1 MQPGIRA
8 VAAAGL
14 LLFGAASAASADES
28 AVARFYKGKQ
38 VSVVIG
44 TTPGGGYDLY
54 GRLVARYIGK
64 YIPGNPTVIVN
75 NMPGA
80 ASVVALQHVYTVAP
94 KDGTVIGAVYPQ
106 AIMEPLLGDRAKAR
120 YDLNELS
127 FLGSANSELYV
138 CVVRTDA
145 GVTTLDDFLSK
156 GMILG
161 ASAAG
166 GSTRDF
172 PNMLKAVLGAKLTI
186 VSGYAG
192 SNEIMLAI
200 ERGEVQGTCGIGWSS
215 VASTRPD
222 WVEGKGGVK
231 VISQEGLTSTPE
243 LDRRK
248 VEMTFSRAA
257 DDTQRQLMNMFYAP
271 LKFGRPFI
279 MAPGIPPERL
289 AAIRS
294 AFNAA
299 LKDPDLLAEA
309 QKLRVDVDGLD
320 AAEMQKLVDG
330 LYRAPPEVVVKAREI
345 LGNKM

>member
-1 MQPGIRA
+1 MRLKIRA
-8 VAAAGL
+8 VAAC
-14 LLFGAASAASADES
+14 LFLFAAASAAFADES
-28 AVARFYKGKQ
+28 AVANFYKGKQ
-38 VSVVIG
+38 VSIVIG

-120 YDLNELS
+120 YDVNELN

-145 GVTTLDDFLSK
+145 GVATLDDFLSK
-156 GMILG
+156 GIILG

-172 PNMLKAVLGAKLTI
+172 PNLLKAVLGAKLTV

-192 SNEIMLAI
+192 STEIMLAI
-200 ERGEVQGTCGIGWSS
+200 ERGEVQGTCGVGWSS
-215 VASTRPD
+215 VASTRPQ
-222 WVEGKGGVK
+222 WVEGQGVK
-231 VISQEGLTSTPE
+231 VIAQEGLTSAPE
-243 LDRRK
+243 LNKRN
-248 VEMTFSRAA
+248 VEMIVSRAA
-257 DDTQRQLMNMFYAP
+257 DDKQRQLMNMLYAP
-271 LKFGRPFI
+271 LKFGRPFV
-279 MAPGIPPERL
+279 MAPGVPPERL
-289 AAIRS
+289 AALRS

-299 LKDPDLLAEA
+299 LKDPALLAEA

-330 LYRAPPEVVVKAREI
+330 LFKAPADVVSKAREV
-345 LGNKM
+345 LGTNM

>member
-1 MQPGIRA
+1 MHLAIRA
-8 VAAAGL
+8 AAVACL
-14 LLFGAASAASADES
+14 FLFGALPAASADES

-38 VSVVIG
+38 VSVIIG
-44 TTPGGGYDLY
+44 TTPGGGYELY

-120 YDLNELS
+120 YDVNELS

-156 GMILG
+156 GIILG

-172 PNMLKAVLGAKLTI
+172 PNMLKAVLGAKLTV

-192 SNEIMLAI
+192 SNEIMLAV
-200 ERGEVQGTCGIGWSS
+200 ERGEVQGTCGVGWSS
-215 VASTRPD
+215 VASARPD
-222 WVEGKGGVK
+222 WVEGKGVK
-231 VISQEGLTSTPE
+231 IIAQEGLTSAPE
-243 LDRRK
+243 LTKRN
-248 VEMTFSRAA
+248 VEMDISRAA
-257 DDTQRQLMNMFYAP
+257 DDNQRQLMNMFYAP

-309 QKLRVDVDGLD
+309 RKLRVDVDGLD

-330 LYRAPPEVVVKAREI
+330 LYKAPPEVVAKAREI
-345 LGNKM
+345 LGSKM

>member
-1 MQPGIRA
+1 
-8 VAAAGL
+8 
-14 LLFGAASAASADES
+14 
-28 AVARFYKGKQ
+28 
-38 VSVVIG
+38 
-44 TTPGGGYDLY
+44 
-54 GRLVARYIGK
+54 
-64 YIPGNPTVIVN
+64 
-75 NMPGA
+75 MPGA

-120 YDLNELS
+120 YNVNELS

-156 GMILG
+156 GTILG

-172 PNMLKAVLGAKLTI
+172 PNLLKAVLGAKLTV

-192 SNEIMLAI
+192 STEIMLAV

-215 VASTRPD
+215 VASTRPQ
-222 WVEGKGGVK
+222 WVEGQGVK
-231 VISQEGLTSTPE
+231 IIAQEGLTSAPE
-243 LDRRK
+243 LNKRN
-248 VEMTFSRAA
+248 VEMIVSRAA
-257 DDTQRQLMNMFYAP
+257 DETQRQLMNMFYAP
-271 LKFGRPFI
+271 LKFGRPFV
-279 MAPGIPPERL
+279 MAPGIPPERV

-320 AAEMQKLVDG
+320 ATEMQKLVDG
-330 LYRAPPEVVVKAREI
+330 LFKAPPDVVSKAREI
-345 LGNKM
+345 LGTNM